1 MWGIFKIKQKKKLT
15 DIENRLVVSGG
26 SEGGMQGEG
35 WEKWMKGE
43 YMHKTENK
51 NKIKKAIRR
60 RKKKNK
66 DQSLIREIIFLEK
79 LLHLML

>member
-1 MWGIFKIKQKKKLT
+1 
-15 DIENRLVVSGG
+15 
-26 SEGGMQGEG
+26 
-35 WEKWMKGE
+35 MKGE

-51 NKIKKAIRR
+51 NKIKKAMRR